1 MGQRAGG
8 GAVMLQCVEPAVS
21 LTVCGRG
28 WGCSVFGE
36 GYGWRLETGHLLS
49 VWDRI
54 NRKRLSE
61 REKGAEDPLVS
72 PGPLYI
78 FSAVFF
84 KHPLKI
90 AVQFPYFLLSA
101 NSPN

>member
-49 VWDRI
+49 VWDKI

-84 KHPLKI
+84 
-90 AVQFPYFLLSA
+90 
-101 NSPN
+101 